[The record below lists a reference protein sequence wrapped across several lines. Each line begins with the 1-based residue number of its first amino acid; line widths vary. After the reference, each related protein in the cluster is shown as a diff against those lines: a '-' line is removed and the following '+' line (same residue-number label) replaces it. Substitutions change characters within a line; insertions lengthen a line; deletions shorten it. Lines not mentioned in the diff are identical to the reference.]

1 MKPPNNNDKPK
12 KKTTEK
18 KAKET
23 SMKNQTK
30 ITELFNQKLNTQ
42 GKMSDIKTHKK
53 DTVKKSDQTMQRDK
67 IGEGNSS
74 CSTDNAL
81 IANQSQDCMML
92 KPSRIFQANSA
103 TPDLE
108 KVDTAIILPTNNL
121 L

>member
-1 MKPPNNNDKPK
+1 
-12 KKTTEK
+12 
-18 KAKET
+18 
-23 SMKNQTK
+23 
-30 ITELFNQKLNTQ
+30 
-42 GKMSDIKTHKK
+42 MSDIKTHKK
-53 DTVKKSDQTMQRDK
+53 DTVEKSDQTMQGDK

-92 KPSRIFQANSA
+92 KPSRIFQATSA

-121 L
+121 LKSLDQMNTVLCSIFNAIIFSITIA